1 MQENKKFNLIYC
13 YDAYCSWCYG
23 IGSVI
28 KEVENNFKD
37 SLQIE
42 VLSGGMLLPENPQ
55 PISVI
60 AKPIVQTYKRV
71 EEMTGV
77 KFGSD
82 FLWHIE
88 DPERSDWFPSS
99 LKPAIALSII
109 KDILP
114 EQSLSFANDIQISLF
129 NEGRDLTD
137 DEAYRHLLE
146 KYKIEPKLFYKAL
159 HSAEYEE
166 KARYD
171 FALIKQLG
179 LTSFPIVLLQENE
192 SKFHLMAKGYTDYA
206 TLEQRINNAL
216 NEIKSSNS

>member
-1 MQENKKFNLIYC
+1 MHTNEKLNLIYC

-23 IGSVI
+23 LGSVM
-28 KEVENNFKD
+28 KEVATNFKD
-37 SLQIE
+37 ILQIE
-42 VLSGGMLLPENPQ
+42 VLSGGMLLPEIPQ

-60 AKPIVQTYKRV
+60 AAPIAKGYKRV

-77 KFGSD
+77 KFGAD
-82 FLWHIE
+82 FLWHVE
-88 DPERSDWFPSS
+88 DPEQSDWFPNS

-109 KDILP
+109 KDIMP
-114 EQSLSFANDIQISLF
+114 EQSLNFANDLQISLF

-146 KYKIEPKLFYKAL
+146 KYQIEPSLFYKAL
-159 HSAEYEE
+159 HSEEYEE

-192 SKFHLMAKGYTDYA
+192 SKFHLMAKGYTDYN
-206 TLEQRINNAL
+206 TLEKRIKGAL
-216 NEIKSSNS
+216 NEIKNKGN